1 MSRSYPIW
9 NKVQACIYQSDKSWG
24 ARGES
29 NVEILIGSSAKNSH
43 TFVTTRTVRKITDK
57 EVIFKFY
64 LDGIKVKE
72 ARFEN
77 VDGKASGHP
86 EMETFSN
93 WTVES
98 GDFA

>member
-1 MSRSYPIW
+1 
-9 NKVQACIYQSDKSWG
+9 
-24 ARGES
+24 
-29 NVEILIGSSAKNSH
+29 L
-43 TFVTTRTVRKITDK
+43 
-57 EVIFKFY
+57 KFY
-64 LDGIKVKE
+64 VDGIKVKE

-93 WTVES
+93 WKVES

>member
-24 ARGES
+24 ARDES
-29 NVEILIGSSAKNSH
+29 NVEILIGSSASNSH
-43 TFVTTRTVRKITDK
+43 TFVTTRTKKVVTDTH
-57 EVIFKFY
+57 VIFKFY
-64 LDGIKVKE
+64 VDGVKVKE

-77 VDGKASGHP
+77 VKGKASGHP
-86 EMETFSN
+86 EMETFTN
-93 WTVES
+93 VDFES

>member
-24 ARGES
+24 AKEES
-29 NVEILIGSSAKNSH
+29 NVEILIGSSAQNSH
-43 TFVTTRTVRKITDK
+43 TFVTTRTVRKVTDT

-64 LDGIKVKE
+64 VDGVKVKE
-72 ARFEN
+72 ARFDN
-77 VDGKASGHP
+77 VKGRASGEP
-86 EMETFSN
+86 RIETFSN